1 MDSVIS
7 YTYLLGFID
16 EKNII
21 MSKKNHKLFQSEIT
35 NIIFVSLTVL
45 VQNIS
50 LEAFKSN

>member
-7 YTYLLGFID
+7 YAYLLGFID

-21 MSKKNHKLFQSEIT
+21 MSKKKKLFQSEIT